1 MIAPPSDPRAAAW
14 FEAGVRASPSLSGHA
29 SAVIVGRDA
38 DAAAWV
44 ALGLARA
51 IAPIRRVALG
61 DLIGDA
67 APIIGLLGEPPAEG
81 IVDSFLY
88 GVSLNR
94 IAREV
99 TGLGNCYLLPSGSE
113 HVQREDIIASD
124 RWKRLA
130 AGFGEVGAT
139 LLLVTTA
146 DAPGLDALVEHV
158 GGAVCVGADVLL
170 GPGTTTITTVLAD
183 IKRAAPAGAAEPVV
197 TRRPTADFRA
207 VLDGAM
213 QGGPAAP
220 PAPRVPP
227 MPPAPPQAGRGSER
241 TGARPRRP
249 GPEVGGWSP
258 PPAQAARRGNPRWL
272 VPVLLFAAA
281 LAAGAAL
288 SLWRVRV
295 AADRTAPGLPR
306 DSVAAAA
313 APAEPAGAPEAPP
326 AADSARD
333 SLPPEPPLEV
343 ANPADSLLAAGWAVE
358 LVAANTEGGARL
370 RATGTPETPTS
381 LPAATWAPATIGASR
396 TLWFKAFAGALVTRT
411 AAESL
416 LAQLRRRRALAG
428 DQGRIVRVPFAFRL
442 AGDVPS
448 DSVAAY
454 VSGFSGLGLP
464 AYALR
469 RADGTAEVLSGA
481 FESPQQAAL
490 HVPALRAARVEPVL
504 VYRTGGAF

>member
-1 MIAPPSDPRAAAW
+1 VIAPPSDPRAAAW
-14 FEAGVRASPSLSGHA
+14 FEAGVRASPTLAGHA
-29 SAVIVGRDA
+29 SAVVVGRDA

-99 TGLGNCYLLPSGSE
+99 AGLGNCYLLPSGSE

-130 AGFGEVGAT
+130 VGFGEVGAT

-170 GPGTTTITTVLAD
+170 GPGTTTIATVLAD
-183 IKRAAPAGAAEPVV
+183 IKRAAPAKAPEPVV
-197 TRRPTADFRA
+197 ARRPTADFRA

-213 QGGPAAP
+213 QGGPAA
-220 PAPRVPP
+220 APRPPVPP
-227 MPPAPPQAGRGSER
+227 GPPQPRRGPEPA
-241 TGARPRRP
+241 GARPRRP

-258 PPAQAARRGNPRWL
+258 PPAQAARRENRRWL
-272 VPVLLFAAA
+272 VPALLFAAA

-295 AADRTAPGLPR
+295 ATDRTDPGVAR
-306 DSVAAAA
+306 DSVAAQT
-313 APAEPAGAPEAPP
+313 EPAVVPEAPP

-358 LVAANTEGGARL
+358 LVTANTEGGARV
-370 RATGTPETPTS
+370 RAIGTPEQPTS
-381 LPAATWAPATIGASR
+381 FPAATWAPATIGASR

-416 LAQLRRRRALAG
+416 LAQLRRRRTLAA

-448 DSVAAY
+448 DSVTAY

-469 RADGTAEVLSGA
+469 RTDGTAEVLSGA